1 MIPGDGTG
9 AQPERQRPTFDAFLR
24 LIRFDRP
31 IGWLLLL
38 WPTLLAL
45 WLAAGGFPP
54 WPELLIFTAGVF
66 LTRSAGCIIND
77 YADRWLDPQVAR
89 TRLRPLA
96 TGELS
101 GRFAL
106 GAFGVLMALAFGLV
120 CLTNRTTVGL
130 SGLALALAVLYP
142 YCKRVMPVP
151 QLVLGLAFS
160 MGIPMAYTALGRWP
174 DASACL
180 LVLANLAWTTA
191 YDTQYAMVDREDDR
205 RAGALSTALL
215 FGTHDRLAIGLL
227 QALALSAM
235 AAVGVLERLGW
246 PYGLGLAI
254 VLVLF
259 TLQARWTWQREPT
272 ACFRA
277 FKHNQWVGLVWF
289 GGAMAALLH

>member
-1 MIPGDGTG
+1 MITADGLG
-9 AQPERQRPTFDAFLR
+9 APPQRPRPTFDAFLR

-45 WLAAGGFPP
+45 WLAARGVPP
-54 WPELLIFTAGVF
+54 WPELLIFAAGVF

-89 TRLRPLA
+89 TRMRPLA

-106 GAFGVLMALAFGLV
+106 SAFAVLMAIAFGLV
-120 CLTNRTTVGL
+120 CLTNPRTVGL
-130 SGLALALAVLYP
+130 SGLALLLAVLYP
-142 YCKRVMPVP
+142 YCKRIMPVP

-174 DASACL
+174 DGSAWW

-191 YDTQYAMVDREDDR
+191 YDTQYAMIDREDDR
-205 RAGALSTALL
+205 QAGAQSTALL
-215 FGTHDRLAIGLL
+215 FGRHDRLAIGLL
-227 QALALSAM
+227 QALALAAM
-235 AAVGVLERLGW
+235 AAVGVLAHLGW
-246 PYGLGLAI
+246 PYWLGLST

-259 TLQARWTWQREPT
+259 VAQTRWIWQREPT

-277 FKHNQWVGLVWF
+277 FKHNHWVGLVWF
-289 GGAMAALLH
+289 TGTATALAL